1 MKLRF
6 RGAPVAALLLSLSWL
21 SPTAHAETACESE
34 AAQEYLPPLPRG
46 CQKQR
51 ISAAGGMTFGVVQSP
66 ERLARKAWEHQVIFF
81 FGERYLDWEKAACK
95 KVFCVQASFAGSRRC
110 HYSAF
115 PCASDADP
123 AALAALSTRQIPP
136 GEVRVPRPAAGRRM
150 EAPPRP
156 SAREAHSVPPP
167 PAPRLEPA
175 PPAAREAHGIPLP
188 AAPGR
193 EPPQLA
199 AREAPGNPQPPAPR
213 MASPQPAAREPY
225 RNQPPAAPRSNA
237 PRIATA
243 EARDS
248 EPLTA
253 AGIKELQQFLRE
265 AGYRVWA
272 DGIPGD
278 QTERA
283 LSRWQRIRRLPDDA
297 RLDRASLEM
306 LRHAYGAHGGTD
318 AR

>member
-6 RGAPVAALLLSLSWL
+6 RGAPVAVLLLSLSWL
-21 SPTAHAETACESE
+21 SPTAHAETACDS
-34 AAQEYLPPLPRG
+34 AAVQEYLPPLPRG

-95 KVFCVQASFAGSRRC
+95 KVFCVHASFAGSRRC

-115 PCASDADP
+115 PCASDTDP

-136 GEVRVPRPAAGRRM
+136 GEVRIPRPAAAPRI
-150 EAPPRP
+150 EAPQPP
-156 SAREAHSVPPP
+156 AREAHGMPLS
-167 PAPRLEPA
+167 PAPRLEP
-175 PPAAREAHGIPLP
+175 
-188 AAPGR
+188 
-193 EPPQLA
+193 
-199 AREAPGNPQPPAPR
+199 PR
-213 MASPQPAAREPY
+213 PAAREPY
-225 RNQPPAAPRSNA
+225 KTPPPAAPMSGE
-237 PRIATA
+237 PRIAA
-243 EARDS
+243 KEVPHR
-248 EPLTA
+248 EPLTGA
-253 AGIKELQQFLRE
+253 EIKELQELLRE

-283 LSRWQRIRRLPDDA
+283 LSRWQRNRRLPDDG
-297 RLDRASLEM
+297 RIDRASLEI
-306 LRHAYGAHGGTD
+306 LRHAYAARGGTGS
-318 AR
+318 R

>member
-1 MKLRF
+1 
-6 RGAPVAALLLSLSWL
+6 
-21 SPTAHAETACESE
+21 
-34 AAQEYLPPLPRG
+34 
-46 CQKQR
+46 
-51 ISAAGGMTFGVVQSP
+51 
-66 ERLARKAWEHQVIFF
+66 
-81 FGERYLDWEKAACK
+81 
-95 KVFCVQASFAGSRRC
+95 
-110 HYSAF
+110 
-115 PCASDADP
+115 
-123 AALAALSTRQIPP
+123 
-136 GEVRVPRPAAGRRM
+136 
-150 EAPPRP
+150 
-156 SAREAHSVPPP
+156 
-167 PAPRLEPA
+167 
-175 PPAAREAHGIPLP
+175 
-188 AAPGR
+188 
-193 EPPQLA
+193 
-199 AREAPGNPQPPAPR
+199 
-213 MASPQPAAREPY
+213 MASPRPAAREPY

>member
-6 RGAPVAALLLSLSWL
+6 RGAPVAVLLLSLYLL
-21 SPTAHAETACESE
+21 SPTAHAGTACESE

-51 ISAAGGMTFGVVQSP
+51 ISAAGGMTFGVLQSP

-95 KVFCVQASFAGSRRC
+95 KVFCVQASVAGSRRC

-123 AALAALSTRQIPP
+123 AALAALNTRQIPP
-136 GEVRVPRPAAGRRM
+136 EEVRVPRTAAGRGM

-156 SAREAHSVPPP
+156 SAREAHSAPPQL
-167 PAPRLEPA
+167 APRLEPPA
-175 PPAAREAHGIPLP
+175 PREAHGIPLP
-188 AAPGR
+188 AAPRR

-199 AREAPGNPQPPAPR
+199 ARQAPGKPNLPALR
-213 MASPQPAAREPY
+213 MKSPQAAAREPY
-225 RNQPPAAPRSNA
+225 RDQPPAAPRSNET
-237 PRIATA
+237 RIATA
-243 EARDS
+243 EARNR

-253 AGIKELQQFLRE
+253 PEIKELQQFLRE

-297 RLDRASLEM
+297 RFDRASLEM
-306 LRHAYGAHGGTD
+306 LRHAYAARGGTD

>member
-1 MKLRF
+1 
-6 RGAPVAALLLSLSWL
+6 
-21 SPTAHAETACESE
+21 
-34 AAQEYLPPLPRG
+34 
-46 CQKQR
+46 
-51 ISAAGGMTFGVVQSP
+51 MTFGVVQSP

-95 KVFCVQASFAGSRRC
+95 KVFCVHASFAGSRRC

-123 AALAALSTRQIPP
+123 AALEALSTRQIPP
-136 GEVRVPRPAAGRRM
+136 EEVRIPRPAAAHRID
-150 EAPPRP
+150 APQPP
-156 SAREAHSVPPP
+156 AREAHSIPLPPASTPKPPEMAARQAPGSLRP
-167 PAPRLEPA
+167 PAPRP
-175 PPAAREAHGIPLP
+175 
-188 AAPGR
+188 
-193 EPPQLA
+193 
-199 AREAPGNPQPPAPR
+199 EAPQT
-213 MASPQPAAREPY
+213 AAREPY
-225 RNQPPAAPRSNA
+225 RNPPPAAPRPGE

-243 EARDS
+243 EAQAS

-253 AGIKELQQFLRE
+253 AEIKELQQFLRE

-297 RLDRASLEM
+297 RLDRSSLEI
-306 LRHAYGAHGGTD
+306 LRHAYAARGGTG